1 MKCKKQVLTRLF
13 FFLACLCLLAGIL
26 SSALLFK
33 NTDIT
38 KYPGMIADAY
48 RETQHHLVV
57 PGASDV
63 FLTRT
68 GAYGIY
74 YEYSLVAAAVD
85 SRLELPPALK
95 CSLKSKV
102 TGKKVEAVP
111 DFVETNRYWSK
122 GKGGTG
128 VLIMS
133 MTVDEPGKYTFDC
146 AYSNGRTEPE
156 IKVALGP
163 NYFWEFL
170 RVAWKIALPMLGAII
185 LLSSS
190 SFMALVFFVVAI
202 VMKRKNTKMT
212 HPQQSS

>member
-1 MKCKKQVLTRLF
+1 MKSKKHVLPRLF

-26 SSALLFK
+26 TSALLFK
-33 NTDIT
+33 KADIT
-38 KYPGMIADAY
+38 KYPAMIADAY
-48 RETQHHLVV
+48 RETQHHLAV

-74 YEYSLVAAAVD
+74 YEYSLVDAAVD
-85 SRLELPPALK
+85 SRSELPPALK
-95 CSLKSKV
+95 CSLNSKV

-122 GKGGTG
+122 GKISTG

-146 AYSNGRTEPE
+146 SYSDDRKGPE
-156 IKVALGP
+156 IEVALGP

-170 RVAWKIALPMLGAII
+170 KVAWKIALPMLGAIV
-185 LLSSS
+185 LLCSS
-190 SFMALVFFVVAI
+190 SFMALVFFVVAL
-202 VMKRKNTKMT
+202 VMKRKNMKLTR
-212 HPQQSS
+212 PQQSS